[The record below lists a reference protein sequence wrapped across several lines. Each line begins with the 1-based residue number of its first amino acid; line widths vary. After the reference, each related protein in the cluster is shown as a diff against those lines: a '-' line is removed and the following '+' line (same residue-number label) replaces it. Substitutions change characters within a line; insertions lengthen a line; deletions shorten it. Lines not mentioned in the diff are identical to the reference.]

1 MSGCR
6 GPIEGDDDLPRVQ
19 VWVTGGRE
27 PDLLAS
33 IERGLEEEGVPW
45 IVREAEGGAVSLAC
59 EASRAS
65 ALKIGLVLNPRPAG
79 RHPPRATP
87 GGRAD
92 LRYGGHDAGARSDAR
107 VERGPP
113 RQGHPPDAGRVS
125 REPTVES
132 GR

>member
-79 RHPPRATP
+79 RYPPRATP

-92 LRYGGHDAGARSDAR
+92 LRPERPSEPRRRVRRIEDRLVRRELLVVDNDPPVGG
-107 VERGPP
+107 
-113 RQGHPPDAGRVS
+113 
-125 REPTVES
+125 
-132 GR
+132 

>member
-33 IERGLEEEGVPW
+33 IEHGLEEEGVPW
-45 IVREAEGGAVSLAC
+45 VVREAEGEGVSLAY

-65 ALKIGLVLNPRPAG
+65 ALKIGLVLTPEGRVVIHHEQLPADK
-79 RHPPRATP
+79 PIFDTADATP
-87 GGRAD
+87 A
-92 LRYGGHDAGARSDAR
+92 LARTLGSNAAR
-107 VERGPP
+107 LAKSTPLAPVE
-113 RQGHPPDAGRVS
+113 
-125 REPTVES
+125 
-132 GR
+132 

>member
-33 IERGLEEEGVPW
+33 IEHGLEEEGVPW
-45 IVREAEGGAVSLAC
+45 VVRETEGEGVSLAY

-65 ALKIGLVLNPRPAG
+65 ALKIGLVLTPDRRVVIHHEQLPADE
-79 RHPPRATP
+79 PIFDTADTTP
-87 GGRAD
+87 G
-92 LRYGGHDAGARSDAR
+92 LARTLGSNAAR
-107 VERGPP
+107 LAKGTPLTPVE
-113 RQGHPPDAGRVS
+113 
-125 REPTVES
+125 
-132 GR
+132 